1 MGGVDPRDA
10 TPEAAAPLDVDGVLL
25 DIDGVIVTS
34 WRPIDGAPAAVD
46 AVRRAGYPV
55 RFVTNTT
62 SRPAAEI
69 ADLLRAAGVEVGDGE
84 LVTAGVATA
93 DLLRR
98 DHAGAR
104 CLVLNDGSGDDL
116 AGIDTIG
123 PHHAGA
129 ATADVVVVGS
139 GGPSFGWDAVNAA
152 LRALQ
157 GGAALVAM
165 HGSMV
170 WNTAEGA
177 CVDGGAYTLLLEAAA
192 GVTATVVGKPAPAL
206 FLAGARSLACT
217 PDRVVMVGDDL
228 HSDVLAARAVG
239 MTGVLVRTGKF
250 RSGALEAAAQRP
262 DRVLGSLADL
272 PGLLPAR

>member
-10 TPEAAAPLDVDGVLL
+10 TLEAAAPLDVDGVLL

-84 LVTAGVATA
+84 LITAGVATA

-98 DHAGAR
+98 DHADAR

-116 AGIDTIG
+116 AGIDAIG
-123 PHHAGA
+123 PDHPGA
-129 ATADVVVVGS
+129 AIADVVVVGS

-177 CVDGGAYTLLLEAAA
+177 CAWTAGPTRSCSRPPPVSPPPWWASLRPRCSWPVRVRWPAPGPGGDGG
-192 GVTATVVGKPAPAL
+192 
-206 FLAGARSLACT
+206 R
-217 PDRVVMVGDDL
+217 
-228 HSDVLAARAVG
+228 
-239 MTGVLVRTGKF
+239 
-250 RSGALEAAAQRP
+250 RP
-262 DRVLGSLADL
+262 EQ
-272 PGLLPAR
+272 